1 MGIGSTGTGGTAG
14 EAADGMV
21 GEAVGEVVGESS
33 SLPQE
38 ETRAAT
44 TRMTVPVDLAYG

>member
-1 MGIGSTGTGGTAG
+1 MRGEMLGEAVG

-21 GEAVGEVVGESS
+21 GETVGEAVGESS

-38 ETRAAT
+38 EIRAMTART
-44 TRMTVPVDLAYG
+44 TMPAVPADA

>member
-1 MGIGSTGTGGTAG
+1 MRGEMVG

-21 GEAVGEVVGESS
+21 GETVGEAVGESS

-38 ETRAAT
+38 EIRAMTART
-44 TRMTVPVDLAYG
+44 TTPAVLADV

>member
-1 MGIGSTGTGGTAG
+1 MIRGEMVGEAVG

-21 GEAVGEVVGESS
+21 GETVGESS

-38 ETRAAT
+38 EISAMTART
-44 TRMTVPVDLAYG
+44 TMPAVLADV